1 MSVEVMP
8 NKFIYD
14 VGDTLKFRFYSTDSI
29 YDISARRK
37 HLIREFPFRPGAL
50 MFNITS
56 DSTYKSGNRVNSV
69 IVDEKYDPVFISPG
83 NYVDFMRANTVYE
96 NGEYIFEYEI
106 VLETS
111 GKYLMYHFDRH
122 NDNQLVGKEED
133 NAIADNIEFERKCE
147 ETPIM
152 ISYDLTENANFEEYS
167 DCWEWLDENVYGGML
182 ISADLELRDQY
193 DSLTIGGDLVIERAA
208 PFAFEVVE

>member
-1 MSVEVMP
+1 
-8 NKFIYD
+8 
-14 VGDTLKFRFYSTDSI
+14 
-29 YDISARRK
+29 
-37 HLIREFPFRPGAL
+37 

-56 DSTYKSGNRVNSV
+56 DSTYRSGNRVNSI

-83 NYVDFMRANTVYE
+83 NYVDFMRANTIYE

-133 NAIADNIEFERKCE
+133 NAVADNIDFDGKCDGVSI
-147 ETPIM
+147 T
-152 ISYDLTENANFEEYS
+152 ISYNIKGNDGFEEYI
-167 DCWEWLDENVYGGML
+167 DCWEFLDRNVFMNALTTINQDWLMK
-182 ISADLELRDQY
+182 Y
-193 DSLTIGGDLVIERAA
+193 DFLQETTGFEKIIEWSA